1 MLRRYRHC
9 GKTPKQVLWRKGPF
23 SLCIRQMRAGWNQG
37 GDVSWRA
44 ASFLMHSAAARLG
57 GKGEEVSSMALVL
70 VVLGSL

>member
-1 MLRRYRHC
+1 
-9 GKTPKQVLWRKGPF
+9 
-23 SLCIRQMRAGWNQG
+23 MRAGWNQG